1 MLEGV
6 SKSMKNRN
14 LVYSTDQG
22 RLCSECE
29 HPVSDCKCKGESII
43 GNGKVL
49 ITLETK
55 GRKGKGVTVIIG
67 LPLTEEALKI
77 LGKKLKTQ
85 CGTGGAVKDGQIE
98 VQGDN
103 RQQVKELLE
112 KDGFPSKFAGG

>member
-1 MLEGV
+1 
-6 SKSMKNRN
+6 MKNRN

-22 RLCSECE
+22 RLCPHCE
-29 HPVSDCKCKGESII
+29 RSTSDCQCKKESII
-43 GNGKVL
+43 GSGKVL

-55 GRKGKGVTVIIG
+55 GRKGKGVTVITG
-67 LPLTEEALKI
+67 LPLAEDALKV

-103 RQQVKELLE
+103 RNKIKELLE
-112 KDGFPSKFAGG
+112 KEGFSSKFTGG

>member
-1 MLEGV
+1 
-6 SKSMKNRN
+6 MKKRN

-29 HPVSDCKCKGESII
+29 SPIDDCQCKTTQVI

-49 ITLETK
+49 ISLETK
-55 GRKGKGVTVIIG
+55 GRKGKGVTVIKG
-67 LPLTEEALKI
+67 LPLNEEALKT

-85 CGTGGAVKDGQIE
+85 CGTGGAVKEGQIE

-103 RQQVKELLE
+103 RQKVKELLE
-112 KDGFPSKFAGG
+112 KEGFPSKFSGG

>member
-1 MLEGV
+1 
-6 SKSMKNRN
+6 MKNRN

-22 RLCSECE
+22 RLCPNCE
-29 HPVSDCKCKGESII
+29 RSTADCACKKESII

-49 ITLETK
+49 IALETK
-55 GRKGKGVTVIIG
+55 GRKGKGVTVITG
-67 LPLTEEALKI
+67 LPLTEDALKT

-103 RQQVKELLE
+103 RQKVKELLDKE
-112 KDGFPSKFAGG
+112 GFSSKFTGG